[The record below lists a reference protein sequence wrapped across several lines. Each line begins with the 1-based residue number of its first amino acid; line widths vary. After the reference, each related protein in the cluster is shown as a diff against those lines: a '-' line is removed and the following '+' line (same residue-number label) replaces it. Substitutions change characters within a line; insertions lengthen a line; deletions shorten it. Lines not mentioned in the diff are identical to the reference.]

1 MTDSDAS
8 RLLDDTTDLVSRAA
22 AAVLEAIAGGLET
35 RAKSDESPVTRAD
48 MAAQGVLMDGLT
60 TLRPGVPLVSEEAV
74 DEAPA
79 ELGATFWLVD
89 PVDGTKELV
98 AGRDEYTINVALL
111 RDGVPWL
118 GIVAA
123 PARGEIWRGVV
134 GRGAEFLKLAPGRRV
149 AEAEQRTPI
158 HTRQRPAGRMVAACS
173 RSHPDPKSDALLA
186 EFGDV
191 IKIECGSALKFCRVA
206 EGAADLYPR
215 LGTTCEWDIAAG
227 HALIVAAGGAVVTPH
242 GTPVVYGQADKAF
255 RVPGFLAVGD
265 PTLLSR
271 LTGKEA
277 P

>member
-1 MTDSDAS
+1 MTDSDVS

-22 AAVLEAIAGGLET
+22 AAVLTAIAGGLDT

-48 MAAQGVLMDGLT
+48 MAAQGVLMDGLAQ
-60 TLRPGVPLVSEEAV
+60 LRPDVPLVSEEAV
-74 DEAPA
+74 DEAPT
-79 ELGATFWLVD
+79 ELGNLFWLVD
-89 PVDGTKELV
+89 PVDGTKELI

-134 GRGAEFLKLAPGRRV
+134 GHGAEFLKLAPGRTV
-149 AEAEQRTPI
+149 AEAEVRKSI
-158 HTRQRPAGRMVAACS
+158 HTRQHPAQALVCAVS
-173 RSHPDPKSDALLA
+173 RSHYDAASEALLA

-191 IKIECGSALKFCRVA
+191 IKIDCGSALKFCRIA

-227 HALIVAAGGAVVTPH
+227 HAVVAAAGGAVVTPN
-242 GTPVVYGQADKAF
+242 GTILPYGQANKAF
-255 RVPGFLAVGD
+255 RVPGFVAVGD
-265 PTLLSR
+265 LTLLGR
-271 LTGKEA
+271 LKSI
-277 P
+277 

>member
-1 MTDSDAS
+1 MTDSDAT
-8 RLLDDTTDLVSRAA
+8 RLLDDTTNLVSRAA
-22 AAVLEAIAGGLET
+22 AAVLAAIAGGLDT

-48 MAAQGVLMDGLT
+48 MAAQGVLTDGLT
-60 TLRPGVPLVSEEAV
+60 RLMPGVPLVSEEAV

-89 PVDGTKELV
+89 PVDGTKELI

-134 GRGAEFLKLAPGRRV
+134 GHGAEFLKLAPGRRV
-149 AEAEQRTPI
+149 AQADQRTPI
-158 HTRQRPAGRMVAACS
+158 HTRPRPAGRMVAACS
-173 RSHPDPKSDALLA
+173 RSHPDPKSEALLA

-191 IKIECGSALKFCRVA
+191 SKIDCGSALKFCRIA

-227 HALIVAAGGAVVTPH
+227 HAVVVAAGGAVVTPQ
-242 GTPVVYGQADKAF
+242 GTTLPYGQADKAF
-255 RVPGFLAVGD
+255 RVPGFVAVGD
-265 PTLLSR
+265 LALLKQ
-271 LTGKEA
+271 LPGN
-277 P
+277 